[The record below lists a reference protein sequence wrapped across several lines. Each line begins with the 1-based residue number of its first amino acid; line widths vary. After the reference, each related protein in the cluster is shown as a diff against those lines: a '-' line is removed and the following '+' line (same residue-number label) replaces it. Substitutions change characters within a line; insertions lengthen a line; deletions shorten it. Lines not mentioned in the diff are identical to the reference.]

1 VYFLLACNVG
11 EILII
16 FGAMLFGMPIPLRP
30 VHLLWLNLVSD
41 GAPALALGMEK
52 GDKDMMKH
60 PPRPPKEP
68 VINRDMAIGIG
79 VIALVDAL
87 AILTVFYLALQR
99 YPTSLE
105 AAQTIAFVTLCVSEL
120 VRAFT
125 ARSEYH
131 SIFSIG
137 VFSNRWMVWA
147 VGASLLL
154 VLLVVYVPFLQP
166 FFDTVPLTLDDW
178 LMMAPFFFA
187 SAIAMELL
195 KLYFRWRS
203 ARQMGDQRTAPALS
217 DPVAPAGG
225 QSMTKVLIPVD
236 GSRNSEFALRHVV
249 RQFMNNTAM
258 EVHLLNVQQPLS
270 SYVTRF
276 VSRNN
281 VRDYHHDEA
290 EKALRPAR
298 QILDSFGIPYAVHVE
313 LGPRAETITDAA
325 HRLRCDHIV
334 MSAARKNSLTRLV
347 ENSTTNRVL
356 ELTSVPVE
364 IIAGD
369 SVSKWE
375 RYGIPASLGT
385 LIALLLA
392 AAAD

>member
-1 VYFLLACNVG
+1 
-11 EILII
+11 
-16 FGAMLFGMPIPLRP
+16 M
-30 VHLLWLNLVSD
+30 
-41 GAPALALGMEK
+41 
-52 GDKDMMKH
+52 
-60 PPRPPKEP
+60 
-68 VINRDMAIGIG
+68 
-79 VIALVDAL
+79 
-87 AILTVFYLALQR
+87 
-99 YPTSLE
+99 
-105 AAQTIAFVTLCVSEL
+105 
-120 VRAFT
+120 
-125 ARSEYH
+125 
-131 SIFSIG
+131 
-137 VFSNRWMVWA
+137 FSNKWMVWA
-147 VGASLLL
+147 VGFSLLL
-154 VLLVVYVPFLQP
+154 VLTVVYVPFLQP

-203 ARQMGDQRTAPALS
+203 ARQMGDQRTAPAPAPALS

>member
-1 VYFLLACNVG
+1 
-11 EILII
+11 
-16 FGAMLFGMPIPLRP
+16 
-30 VHLLWLNLVSD
+30 
-41 GAPALALGMEK
+41 MEK
-52 GDKDMMKH
+52 GDKDIMKH

-131 SIFSIG
+131 SIFAIG

-154 VLLVVYVPFLQP
+154 VLLVVYVPFMQP

-203 ARQMGDQRTAPALS
+203 AKQMGDRREAPALAGA
-217 DPVAPAGG
+217 PVAASGG

-258 EVHLLNVQQPLS
+258 EIHLLNVQQPLS
-270 SYVTRF
+270 SYITRF
-276 VSRNN
+276 VSRKS

-298 QILDSFGIPYAVHVE
+298 QILDSLGIPYAVHVE
-313 LGPRAETITDAA
+313 LGPRAETITGTA

-334 MSAARKNSLTRLV
+334 MSAARKNTLTRLV

>member
-1 VYFLLACNVG
+1 
-11 EILII
+11 
-16 FGAMLFGMPIPLRP
+16 
-30 VHLLWLNLVSD
+30 
-41 GAPALALGMEK
+41 
-52 GDKDMMKH
+52 
-60 PPRPPKEP
+60 
-68 VINRDMAIGIG
+68 
-79 VIALVDAL
+79 
-87 AILTVFYLALQR
+87 
-99 YPTSLE
+99 
-105 AAQTIAFVTLCVSEL
+105 
-120 VRAFT
+120 
-125 ARSEYH
+125 
-131 SIFSIG
+131 
-137 VFSNRWMVWA
+137 
-147 VGASLLL
+147 
-154 VLLVVYVPFLQP
+154 VLLVVYVPFMQP

-203 ARQMGDQRTAPALS
+203 AKQMGDRREAPALAGA
-217 DPVAPAGG
+217 PVAASGG

-258 EVHLLNVQQPLS
+258 EIHLLNVQQPLS
-270 SYVTRF
+270 SYITRF
-276 VSRNN
+276 VSRKS

-298 QILDSFGIPYAVHVE
+298 QILDSLGIPYAVHVE
-313 LGPRAETITDAA
+313 LGPRAETITGTA

-334 MSAARKNSLTRLV
+334 MSAARKNTLTRLV